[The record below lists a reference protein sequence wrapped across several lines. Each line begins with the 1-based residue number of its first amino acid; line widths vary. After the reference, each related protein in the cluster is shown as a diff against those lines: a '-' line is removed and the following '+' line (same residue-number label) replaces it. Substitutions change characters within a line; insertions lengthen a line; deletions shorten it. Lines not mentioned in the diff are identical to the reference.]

1 MNKTLTIIRPGE
13 SLDDYSWALK
23 LTDSERISLAD
34 KLLRDLW
41 SAAHGQPYPLMDR
54 TVVRLLREGGKI
66 HGIR

>member
-13 SLDDYSWALK
+13 SHDDYSWALK

-54 TVVRLLREGGKI
+54 TVVRLLREGCKI